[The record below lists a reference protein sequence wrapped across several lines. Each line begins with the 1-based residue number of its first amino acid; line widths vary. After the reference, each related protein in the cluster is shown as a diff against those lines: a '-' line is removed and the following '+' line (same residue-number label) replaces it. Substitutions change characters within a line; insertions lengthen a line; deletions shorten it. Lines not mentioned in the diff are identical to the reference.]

1 MMYNVHVPVK
11 SNWIDDIDNGVWD
24 SELNF
29 DIGIN
34 IVILSAIFYTDS
46 KCPGCQF

>member
-29 DIGIN
+29 DIGIG
-34 IVILSAIFYTDS
+34 ILSAISYTDT
-46 KCPGCQF
+46 KWPGCQF